1 MTVEGEAV
9 PPLGPPTTVAFGGVR
24 VTYTSASLQAH
35 RDIQK
40 SSWLSFRQILED
52 NSASGYADH
61 R

>member
-35 RDIQK
+35 RHTKII
-40 SSWLSFRQILED
+40 LAVLCQILED